1 MIAIPSL
8 AVPEPDG
15 PETFHFS
22 CPCCARPYHIRYD
35 PAARKIYDGRY
46 DDFTCFIKEAPCG
59 YCQNLL
65 YLVYDAEHL
74 CVAAYDSSAENRRRR
89 LAERIERKRLQL
101 MKIRER
107 YRKEGTAEL
116 REKKNRL
123 RRKLNRLEDKKAH
136 RDAQY
141 AEERRRATLARRLAE
156 SIPF

>member
-22 CPCCARPYHIRYD
+22 CPCCARPYRIRYD

-46 DDFTCFIKEAPCG
+46 DDYTCFIKEAPCG

-74 CVAAYDSSAENRRRR
+74 CIAAYDSSAENRRQR
-89 LAERIERKRLQL
+89 LA
-101 MKIRER
+101 
-107 YRKEGTAEL
+107 
-116 REKKNRL
+116 
-123 RRKLNRLEDKKAH
+123 
-136 RDAQY
+136 
-141 AEERRRATLARRLAE
+141 
-156 SIPF
+156 